1 MSAEDIEKLNT
12 VYGQIYEISIMVG
25 QLIDRKQCFNLENF
39 LDAKEELYKEAE
51 ELLKKIGKDADLSE
65 FVDICSKIKEQEAM
79 NISSLSLYRDEIK
92 KEKKDTNKKSKLIS
106 AYSNVE
112 TKQGNLLDFRQ

>member
-12 VYGQIYEISIMVG
+12 VYGQIYEISIMIG

-51 ELLKKIGKDADLSE
+51 ELLKKIGKDADFSE
-65 FVDICSKIKEQEAM
+65 FVDICSKIKEQESM
-79 NISSLSLYRDEIK
+79 NISALSLYRDEIK
-92 KEKKDTNKKSKLIS
+92 KEMRDTNKKSKLIS

>member
-1 MSAEDIEKLNT
+1 MSSADFEKLNT
-12 VYGQIYEISIMVG
+12 IYGQIYEISIMIG

-39 LDAKEELYKEAE
+39 LEAKEELYNEAE
-51 ELLKKIGKDADLSE
+51 ELLKKIGKDADFSE
-65 FVDICSKIKEQEAM
+65 FVDICSKIKEQESM
-79 NISSLSLYRDEIK
+79 NISALSLYRDEIK
-92 KEKKDTNKKSKLIS
+92 KEMRDTNKKSKLIS